1 MTTKAILNSN
11 FHSKHDFS
19 QVFSWHYHL
28 SLINTT
34 LLYIVPDKNTFVPK
48 LFATLKGYDKQ
59 QFVKDLMAGLIVGIV
74 ALPLAIAFAIASGV
88 SPEKGLYTAIIAGFI
103 ISTLG
108 GSRVQIGGPTGA
120 FIVIVYGIV
129 QQFGVNGLIIA
140 TFMAGILLIIMGF
153 ARLGAVIKFIPH
165 PLIVGFTTGIA
176 VIIFSSQMKDFFG
189 LNMATVPADFIAKW
203 ASYAA
208 HITTINL
215 YSVVF
220 TVSTIAIIQ
229 FWPRITHK
237 VPGSL
242 IAIILTTAAVYFFH
256 MPVETIG
263 SRFGAIPTSL
273 PMPVI
278 PHIDWPTTQKLIRPA
293 FTIALLG
300 GIESLLSA
308 VVADGMI
315 GGHHRS
321 NMELVA
327 QGTANIFSSI
337 FGGIPATGAIART
350 ATNIKNGGR
359 TPIAGM
365 VHSLTLL
372 LILLFIGRMAALIPM
387 ATLAGVLIIVAYN
400 MSEWRSFISILK
412 LSRTDAAVMVVTFLL
427 TVLVDLTVAIEIGI
441 VLAMFLF
448 MREMTLKSSVQQFAD
463 NSEEL
468 ADKTDDDAI
477 RNYTLP
483 KGVMV
488 YEITGPLFFGAAY
501 KFKDAIRIISGAP
514 KVLIVRMRYVP
525 IIDATGLRAMEEVE
539 KECAQR
545 GAKLIIAELNN
556 NQILEELK
564 KSRLL
569 FKIGKANVVDSIPEA
584 IVRAERIM
592 AGE

>member
-1 MTTKAILNSN
+1 MSE
-11 FHSKHDFS
+11 
-19 QVFSWHYHL
+19 
-28 SLINTT
+28 
-34 LLYIVPDKNTFVPK
+34 KNTFAPK
-48 LFATLKGYDKQ
+48 LLSTLKGYDRT
-59 QFVKDLMAGLIVGIV
+59 QFTKDLMAGLIVGIV

-88 SPEKGLYTAIIAGFI
+88 SPEKGLYTAIIAGFV
-103 ISTLG
+103 ISALG

-140 TFMAGILLIIMGF
+140 TFLAGILLVAMGF

-189 LNMATVPADFIAKW
+189 LKMGAVPADFIDKW
-203 ASYAA
+203 SAYAA
-208 HITTINL
+208 NIRSFNL

-220 TVSTIAIIQ
+220 TIATIAIIQ

-237 VPGSL
+237 IPGSL
-242 IAIILTTAAVYFFH
+242 IAIVLTTAVVYYFH

-273 PMPVI
+273 PMPVV
-278 PHIDWPTTQKLIRPA
+278 PHIDWATIQKLIRPA

-327 QGTANIFSSI
+327 QGIANMFSSI

-359 TPIAGM
+359 TPVAGIT
-365 VHSLTLL
+365 HAITLL
-372 LILLFIGRMAALIPM
+372 IIMLFIGKMAALIPM
-387 ATLAGVLIIVAYN
+387 ATLAGVLIVVAYN
-400 MSEWRSFISILK
+400 MSEWRNFISILK

-448 MREMTLKSSVQQFAD
+448 MREISRNSNVQQFAD

-483 KGVMV
+483 KGVVV
-488 YEITGPLFFGAAY
+488 YEINGPLFFGAAY
-501 KFKDAIRIISGAP
+501 KFKDAIRIIADAP
-514 KVLIVRMRYVP
+514 KVLIIRMRNVP
-525 IIDATGLRAMEEVE
+525 IIDATGIRTMEEVE
-539 KECAQR
+539 RECR
-545 GAKLIIAELNN
+545 ETGTKLIIAELNN
-556 NQILEELK
+556 QQILEELK
-564 KSRLL
+564 KSRVL

-584 IVRAERIM
+584 ITRAQNII
-592 AGE
+592 AGN